1 MSRLT
6 LVVEGPEMVIDLTAR
21 ALDDSRTVSVCPDAI
36 FPGYVL
42 KVVASEVSE

>member
-21 ALDDSRTVSVCPDAI
+21 ALADSLNVSVCPDTI

-42 KVVASEVSE
+42 SVVSMEVTS